1 MAQALLGM
9 PPICDGASRP
19 DSFCSLTRPDGLK
32 PVVEA
37 AVSVV
42 FAIDIAGLQSD
53 SRGRAQ
59 VAQARQVAMYLAHC
73 AFSLSHTEVGRIFN
87 RDRTTVAHACALV
100 EDRRDD
106 PLFDR
111 TLANLEEIVQ
121 RLAAVSGVRRDD

>member
-1 MAQALLGM
+1 MAQALFEM
-9 PPICDGASRP
+9 PPPNDGASRS
-19 DSFCSLTRPDGLK
+19 DTCCGLTRPDGLR

-59 VAQARQVAMYLAHC
+59 IAQARQVAMYLAHC
-73 AFSLSHTEVGRIFN
+73 AFSLSHTEVGRIFH

-111 TLANLEEIVQ
+111 TLSNLEEIVQ
-121 RLAAVSGVRRDD
+121 RLAAISGIRRDY